1 MWVYTSKHPKWRT
14 RGLSQ
19 VRIMQIVIIIWSLFL
34 WKCTRKFHFIANVL
48 MRNSLFYF
56 KWWKWLLKRWRTRNF
71 LWRPEIT
78 VPTYSFLFWS
88 VERIL
93 TIYHGSVIM
102 RSMLGIG
109 VSTMSEYLQQGR
121 MDEMFH
127 WLTILV
133 AFIMAGPLI
142 RQRLFCR

>member
-1 MWVYTSKHPKWRT
+1 MADERFEPGENNANCNHNMV
-14 RGLSQ
+14 
-19 VRIMQIVIIIWSLFL
+19 VIPLKMHQEISFYRLCVNEKL
-34 WKCTRKFHFIANVL
+34 P
-48 MRNSLFYF
+48 FYF

-121 MDEMFH
+121 MGEMFH

-133 AFIMAGPLI
+133 AFIMAGPPI